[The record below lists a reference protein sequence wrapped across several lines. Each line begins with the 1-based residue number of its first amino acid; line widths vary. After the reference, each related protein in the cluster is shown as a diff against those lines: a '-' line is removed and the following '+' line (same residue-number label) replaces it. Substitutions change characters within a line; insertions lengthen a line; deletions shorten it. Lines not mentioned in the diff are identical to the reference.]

1 MSNMPESVLNQTT
14 SQAARPFDPI
24 IEREDVMWAARRF
37 ILLYGDKATEVVR
50 GEIKRLDLSGKLQV
64 AEMFSRV
71 EVECDR
77 LLKRSENLRLRDL
90 H

>member
-1 MSNMPESVLNQTT
+1 MSNMPESVFTVSPDQG
-14 SQAARPFDPI
+14 ARSFDPI

-37 ILLYGDKATEVVR
+37 ILLYGDKATDVVR

-71 EVECDR
+71 ELECDR

>member
-1 MSNMPESVLNQTT
+1 MSNMPENVFVGAVQQS
-14 SQAARPFDPI
+14 ARHFDPI

-37 ILLYGDKATEVVR
+37 ILLYGDKATDVVR
-50 GEIKRLDLSGKLQV
+50 GEISRLDMSGKLQV

-71 EVECDR
+71 ESECVR
-77 LLKRSENLRLRDL
+77 LLKRSENLRLRDV